1 MGGGSPGV
9 TGASSEP
16 GLSSPASPGQGSPSR
31 TEGGSS
37 RSLESI
43 PRWPW
48 GQQRVAGGHA
58 PSCGPVSGLG
68 CPTPPGMAGF
78 HPSQVGSL
86 SVFTLAFFSV
96 KTDGFC

>member
-37 RSLESI
+37 WSLESV

-48 GQQRVAGGHA
+48 GQQRVAGGHT
-58 PSCGPVSGLG
+58 PSCGPVSGPG
-68 CPTPPGMAGF
+68 PPPPNLAW
-78 HPSQVGSL
+78 L
-86 SVFTLAFFSV
+86 SFTQA
-96 KTDGFC
+96 K